1 MAVEAMGGCGL
12 CLAPLLRPSIVHGTR
27 RLAMGHSLPVKY
39 SPAAVLGI
47 TLSLG
52 ARHTLQDWMYFS
64 HHQHAQEAPCSV
76 LVLAP
81 KRSAVQRGVVQEF
94 VGARTSWWSVHA
106 GDETSSAVRWVWLTL
121 YALFYSYASLY
132 FTHRTTIPLT

>member
-47 TLSLG
+47 TLGLG
-52 ARHTLQDWMYFS
+52 ARHTLQHWMYFS

-76 LVLAP
+76 VCLFLHPRGLQFKEAWF
-81 KRSAVQRGVVQEF
+81 RSLWEPC
-94 VGARTSWWSVHA
+94 RTSWWSVHA

-121 YALFYSYASLY
+121 YACTVL
-132 FTHRTTIPLT
+132 

>member
-1 MAVEAMGGCGL
+1 MAVEAMGGRGL

-52 ARHTLQDWMYFS
+52 ARHTLQHWMYFS

-106 GDETSSAVRWVWLTL
+106 GDETSSAVRCDWLTL
-121 YALFYSYASLY
+121 YALFYSYTSL
-132 FTHRTTIPLT
+132 IEPLYH

>member
-1 MAVEAMGGCGL
+1 MFQMSCLRYSSLVWDLPSSLHDPPCSTCSKKGKFQNCMAVEAMGGCGL

-52 ARHTLQDWMYFS
+52 ARLTLQHWMYFS

-76 LVLAP
+76 LVLTP
-81 KRSAVQRGVVQEF
+81 KRSAVQRGVIQEF
-94 VGARTSWWSVHA
+94 VGARTSW
-106 GDETSSAVRWVWLTL
+106 
-121 YALFYSYASLY
+121 
-132 FTHRTTIPLT
+132 

>member
-1 MAVEAMGGCGL
+1 MGGCGL
-12 CLAPLLRPSIVHGTR
+12 FLALLLQPSIVHGTR

-52 ARHTLQDWMYFS
+52 ARHTLQYFS